1 MIILSESEFL
11 HLCYPSRHIQEIAD
25 AEAIAVGLLK
35 SCQPR
40 SGEEP
45 KHSKSFLNEVA
56 SQVYLSLL
64 DLDLIPSP
72 PPPTSTK
79 STATNGGR
87 RERQDRSKLIT
98 RRRRR
103 SKGKKNGLAE
113 AYVDLAKRHQVTVG
127 GMNEECL
134 ILLYVGLSCET
145 IRSEEDSPLT
155 STRGLF
161 TEMAMY
167 PGLKIHPVVN
177 AAASRLF
184 SISIL
189 TVKLRDLKRSVPIAE
204 GENVYHEISQYLGKQ
219 LSALDHRTRDVAAAV
234 DFVNFVHLL
243 TWGRA
248 NHAAAAAGL
257 KDSEWVAGLMAI
269 ASWPRESSSERLQIV
284 CLNAIKNILGATT
297 PDRFSD
303 EERQA
308 VIRRLFEKIH
318 DLLWVRLRTR
328 SLARTIVPE
337 FDVRGSINC
346 AFEGKTI
353 ASRNLE
359 QQRDGF
365 AWASHT
371 VNCNRGGSS
380 LVEWKVTLLGGYD
393 AVVGVCSA
401 TAVSRS
407 VDTDETEAEDVWLY
421 NARSGRLHSHQFF
434 SRRMDGCSEG
444 DVLTVSVDCDRAIL
458 SISKNGEGFRV
469 AFAGLPRDTDL
480 HPMFILSGNT
490 AVQLSEVVAY
500 NRLTNG
506 SSEPECEET
515 GPTETETC
523 MNGCAPYGEAVAQT
537 VVEVLRHLYER
548 SQAWSEAIEAA
559 VVQAL
564 SNDQLIESLDRITP
578 AAEGKSSVL
587 LSGFVKERPHL
598 CITASEDLDMVAS
611 KTLPA
616 LAFLADVD
624 RGLKIGSRVSCGGDE
639 GIVVRVPELSD
650 AFLPPT
656 IEVYWISGQF
666 ESR

>member
-1 MIILSESEFL
+1 MSL
-11 HLCYPSRHIQEIAD
+11 HQSRHFQEVGD

-40 SGEEP
+40 SGDEP

-64 DLDLIPSP
+64 GLDILPSP
-72 PPPTSTK
+72 PPPSPTAAK
-79 STATNGGR
+79 SGASSGLS
-87 RERQDRSKLIT
+87 ERQGRNKLKA
-98 RRRRR
+98 RRLRKKKK
-103 SKGKKNGLAE
+103 KGKRNDLAE
-113 AYVDLAKRHQVTVG
+113 AYIDLAKRHQVTVG

-134 ILLYVGLSCET
+134 VLLYVGLSCET
-145 IRSEEDSPLT
+145 IRSDENSPLT

-189 TVKLRDLKRSVPIAE
+189 TVKLRDLDKSTPIAE
-204 GENVYHEISQYLGKQ
+204 ENVYREISQYLGKQ
-219 LSALDHRTRDVAAAV
+219 LAALDRTRDVGAAV
-234 DFVNFVHLL
+234 DFVNFIHLL

-248 NHAAAAAGL
+248 NHAAAAAAGL
-257 KDSEWVAGLMAI
+257 KDSGWVFGLMAI

-308 VIRRLFEKIH
+308 VVRQLFEKIH
-318 DLLWVRLRTR
+318 ELLWGRLRTR
-328 SLARTIVPE
+328 SLARTVVPA
-337 FDVRGSINC
+337 FDVKGAINC
-346 AFEGKTI
+346 AFEAKTI
-353 ASRNLE
+353 VSRNAELE
-359 QQRDGF
+359 AEGRQQQRDGF
-365 AWASHT
+365 AWARHT
-371 VNCNRGGSS
+371 VNCARGGSS
-380 LVEWKVTLLGGYD
+380 LVEWKVTLLGGCD
-393 AVVGVCSA
+393 ALIGVCSA
-401 TAVSRS
+401 SAVSRS
-407 VDTDETEAEDVWLY
+407 VDPAETEAEDVWLY
-421 NARSGRLHSHQFF
+421 STKSGRLHSHQFF
-434 SRRMDGCSEG
+434 SRRMDGCSDG
-444 DVLTVSVDCDRAIL
+444 DVLTLSVDCDRAIL
-458 SISKNGEGFRV
+458 SISKNGEGFKV

-480 HPMFILSGNT
+480 HPMFILSGET

-500 NRLTNG
+500 NRPTA
-506 SSEPECEET
+506 SFEPECVET
-515 GPTETETC
+515 GPTEVETC
-523 MNGCAPYGEAVAQT
+523 MNGCAPYGEAVAQS

-548 SQAWSEAIEAA
+548 NNAWGEAIEAA
-559 VVQAL
+559 VVRAL
-564 SNDQLIESLDRITP
+564 CDDQLLECLGRIAP
-578 AAEGKSSVL
+578 GEGHSSVL
-587 LSGFVKERPHL
+587 LNAFVTDRPHL
-598 CITASEDLDMVAS
+598 CITASQDLDLVAS

-616 LAFLADVD
+616 LAFLADAD

-656 IEVYWISGQF
+656 IEVYWTSGQF
-666 ESR
+666 EFR